1 MLLKGTE
8 NGIVQK
14 HQGFPSNSPHDFM
27 KHTLDK
33 SSKNASGFL
42 EIELL
47 FETTRIENVSKTTG
61 FSCFSASSRVNIGG
75 SRRGLRE
82 AVLGAFLRQKR
93 NRLTAHVQEAS

>member
-1 MLLKGTE
+1 
-8 NGIVQK
+8 
-14 HQGFPSNSPHDFM
+14 M